1 MNGVSRVRRTSL
13 YIGYEVPIMHSRT
26 TGDVTVFRFFFR
38 WFGFFLLGW
47 IEFDFV
53 RNVGGCG
60 RLDPG
65 GGAADVS

>member
-1 MNGVSRVRRTSL
+1 MNDVSYARRTSL
-13 YIGYEVPIMHSRT
+13 YIGYEVPIMHYRT
-26 TGDVTVFRFFFR
+26 AGDVTVFRFFC
-38 WFGFFLLGW
+38 WLNFLLGW